1 MAVGGRRH
9 NKTSI
14 NMKRLFLSFIAAIAF
29 AAGAMAEQ
37 DNRVVTC
44 QHGSTIRAYYG
55 ADAFKSA
62 VADAANGDI
71 ITLTAGTFNGC
82 NVNKAVTIRGEGID
96 KSIISWID
104 YFNIPQ
110 GDEHV
115 LYLESLT
122 VKGSTTQF
130 VGINGSEKVFI
141 SKCKFW
147 RESDI
152 YFIKCNATIM
162 QSIVRGLH
170 TLQAGEYSTVTCLN
184 SQLLE
189 NLSTSYS
196 ASSSSKVNGHW
207 YISNCAIWGNVNGL
221 RCSTIKNS
229 TFRVACSL
237 EEETNTSSHCLV
249 PEGSSGF
256 FNSYYVKPE
265 ADPWDENDLAWN
277 NIFGEWWEITNDN
290 AKATYLGTDGTQ
302 VGVYGGTYPW
312 NTTPDLP
319 TVKWLDVTESYKNG
333 KLNVQINVE

>member
-1 MAVGGRRH
+1 
-9 NKTSI
+9 
-14 NMKRLFLSFIAAIAF
+14 MKRIIITFIAAIAF

-55 ADAFKSA
+55 ANAFKSA

-71 ITLTAGTFNGC
+71 ITLTAGEFNGC
-82 NVNKAVTIRGEGID
+82 EVNKAVTIRGEGWGKTII
-96 KSIISWID
+96 KSVGS
-104 YFNIPQ
+104 FNIPQ
-110 GDEHV
+110 GSEYA
-115 LYLESLT
+115 LYLE
-122 VKGSTTQF
+122 
-130 VGINGSEKVFI
+130 GINLDGSINSFNGNDGSEKVVI
-141 SKCKFW
+141 SKCRIWNGSSISFN
-147 RESDI
+147 
-152 YFIKCNATIM
+152 KCTATIM

-189 NLSTSYS
+189 NLSTSYN
-196 ASSSSKVNGHW
+196 APYGSKVNGHW
-207 YISNCAIWGNVNGL
+207 YISNCAIWGNVDGL

-237 EEETNTSSHCLV
+237 EEGTNTSSHCLV
-249 PEGSSGF
+249 KEGSSGF
-256 FNSYYVKPE
+256 FNAYYVKAE

>member
-1 MAVGGRRH
+1 
-9 NKTSI
+9 
-14 NMKRLFLSFIAAIAF
+14 MKRIIITFIAAIAF

-55 ADAFKSA
+55 ANAFKSA

-71 ITLTAGTFNGC
+71 ITLTAGEFNGC
-82 NVNKAVTIRGEGID
+82 DVNKAVTIRGEGWGKTTI
-96 KSIISWID
+96 KSMGS
-104 YFNIPQ
+104 FNIPK
-110 GDEHV
+110 DSEHA
-115 LYLESLT
+115 LYLEGIKSE
-122 VKGSTTQF
+122 GSNNSF
-130 VGINGSEKVFI
+130 YGNDGSEKVVI
-141 SKCKFW
+141 SKCYINNSSSITF
-147 RESDI
+147 S
-152 YFIKCNATIM
+152 KCTATIM
-162 QSIVRGLH
+162 QSILRAWGSTTYSLY
-170 TLQAGEYSTVTCLN
+170 AGQLATVTCLN

-189 NLSTSYS
+189 RLSTAYS
-196 ASSSSKVNGHW
+196 ASYNSNVNGHW
-207 YISNCAIWGNVNGL
+207 YISNCAIWEKVNDVH
-221 RCSTIKNS
+221 CSTIKNS

-249 PEGSSGF
+249 KEGSSGF

-302 VGVYGGTYPW
+302 VGVFGGTYPW